1 MGWDGFCCC
10 CRLIES
16 SRRCMNNLTEQ
27 SAIDYSIGIEKD
39 EGTRESVAPAAPQ
52 SFSSYGATNVQYST
66 QTVNNVSF
74 IYYFIPLLF
83 CLNICVEFDA
93 REKERRNK
101 KNKTISS
108 GGEKLMNFRNRL
120 LVLTWSV
127 PSWTLRK
134 KKSKWLLPSSSSFA
148 INALPAIN
156 KRLWVWDG
164 IWGGGA
170 RVRRKQDAETGSS
183 IE

>member
-1 MGWDGFCCC
+1 MGWNGFCCC

-27 SAIDYSIGIEKD
+27 SAIDYSIGIEMD

-101 KNKTISS
+101 KNQTISS
-108 GGEKLMNFRNRL
+108 GGEKLMIFRK
-120 LVLTWSV
+120 W
-127 PSWTLRK
+127 W
-134 KKSKWLLPSSSSFA
+134 WLLFSSPSSSFA

-156 KRLWVWDG
+156 KRLWVWDC
-164 IWGGGA
+164 I
-170 RVRRKQDAETGSS
+170 
-183 IE
+183 